1 MSSNGENFIQAAI
14 EHPEVSVPAA
24 IASAAASAATIW
36 AFKGEGAA
44 IAERVLGTDDQAT
57 HYISLGGEAPV
68 GVGDALKLQGAERTG
83 AVALHPA
90 DATVEEQLDAIMHQG
105 LVFNAEP
112 EDAAVA
118 RALYMATKYDGPL
131 GRMAVH
137 SVGGTIPPDQ
147 VERFERL
154 SRLAAERGTQ
164 IGSV

>member
-24 IASAAASAATIW
+24 IASAAAIAATIW
-36 AFKGEGAA
+36 AFKGGGAA
-44 IAERVLGTDDQAT
+44 IVERVIGKGDQVSPF
-57 HYISLGGEAPV
+57 ISLGGEAPF
-68 GVGDALKLQGAERTG
+68 GDMMKLQQAERAG

-90 DATVEEQLDAIMHQG
+90 DGTVEQQLDALVHQG
-105 LVFNAEP
+105 VVFNAEP

-137 SVGGTIPPDQ
+137 SVGGDIPPDQ

-164 IGSV
+164 IGTV